1 MKKLKDIANEAYE
14 IWSQAETKYKMIVVG
29 IAALVILSIII

>member
-1 MKKLKDIANEAYE
+1 MNKLKDIANEAYE

>member
-29 IAALVILSIII
+29 IEALVILSIII